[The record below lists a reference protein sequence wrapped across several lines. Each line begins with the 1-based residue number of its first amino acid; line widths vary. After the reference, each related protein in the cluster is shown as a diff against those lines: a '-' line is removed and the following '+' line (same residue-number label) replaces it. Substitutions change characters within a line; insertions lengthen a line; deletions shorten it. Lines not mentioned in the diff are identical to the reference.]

1 MGNLALM
8 KAKPKPLSSE
18 QGQMQW
24 IAGHTSPI
32 YELSIMN
39 IQWILSLLL
48 HLVCSAVVYKTKK
61 FSSDTSSLYR
71 LEMVESFDI
80 FSVEIQENYSEIIS
94 TAEIQESYGFRFLSE
109 ITIVE
114 FFNRFREK

>member
-48 HLVCSAVVYKTKK
+48 HLVCSAALYKTKK
-61 FSSDTSSLYR
+61 ISSDTSRLQ